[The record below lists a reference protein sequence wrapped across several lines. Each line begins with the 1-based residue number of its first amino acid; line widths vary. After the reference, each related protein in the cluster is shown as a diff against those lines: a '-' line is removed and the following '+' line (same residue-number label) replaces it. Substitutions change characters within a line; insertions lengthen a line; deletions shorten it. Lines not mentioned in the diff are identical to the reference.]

1 MLRCAVDR
9 IVVGITGR
17 IRNPDFR
24 KRKGGKRK
32 MLGGER
38 DKESLEMKI
47 WGRGILLLGR
57 IEVSTVVSS

>member
-1 MLRCAVDR
+1 
-9 IVVGITGR
+9 
-17 IRNPDFR
+17 
-24 KRKGGKRK
+24 